1 VNFFLKKL
9 VSQERRRAGRRI
21 IAGLVAY
28 YWDGGRPTAHNV
40 KDISLTG
47 LYMLTQDR
55 WYPGT
60 IIQLTLQETDKTIAP
75 SDRWIIVHAKV
86 VRQGPDG
93 VGLLFAPAAV
103 SGLAEIVDG
112 EDHETREKMKG

>member
-1 VNFFLKKL
+1 MNFFLKNL
-9 VSQERRRAGRRI
+9 LSQEHRRAGRRV

-28 YWDGGRPTAHNV
+28 YWDGGQPTAHNV

-60 IIQLTLQETDKTIAP
+60 VLRLTLQETDQTIAP

-86 VRQGPDG
+86 VRQGTDG
-93 VGLLFAPAAV
+93 VGLVFAPQAV
-103 SGLAEIVDG
+103 TGLAEIVDG
-112 EDHETREKMKG
+112 EGHEASEKIKG